1 MLTTGSVTSL
11 VTLTGSWAF
20 CYLATLLPD
29 DSPPLWIP
37 NWNPTEIEWNWM
49 KRRKR
54 RRNWA
59 VACAMDRKTTT
70 VRGSWTTW
78 SGCASTTRNHTLR
91 PPRPLPSPAPTI
103 TLNHHALI
111 THRRRPQRHPRRRRR
126 HRRRLLL
133 KSKPTMSRSDA
144 CPHHRPPITWW
155 WRHRRPPSRHR
166 YRRHRRC
173 SKSWRRCSSFS
184 LFLAFA
190 FFGWTFDLARVTSH
204 VVSWF
209 FLLLLFGSVFVDQ
222 WHCGWEECGLQASEM
237 RMWRKAEAPDEWQDV
252 IQ

>member
-1 MLTTGSVTSL
+1 
-11 VTLTGSWAF
+11 
-20 CYLATLLPD
+20 
-29 DSPPLWIP
+29 
-37 NWNPTEIEWNWM
+37 M

-70 VRGSWTTW
+70 VRRSWTTW

-111 THRRRPQRHPRRRRR
+111 THRRRPQRHPRRR

-209 FLLLLFGSVFVDQ
+209 FFVVVVWFCFRWSMALRVGGMRVTSFRNADVAEGGSA
-222 WHCGWEECGLQASEM
+222 GWMTGCNSI
-237 RMWRKAEAPDEWQDV
+237 APHSDFPKHLMNRFIRNRHV
-252 IQ
+252 